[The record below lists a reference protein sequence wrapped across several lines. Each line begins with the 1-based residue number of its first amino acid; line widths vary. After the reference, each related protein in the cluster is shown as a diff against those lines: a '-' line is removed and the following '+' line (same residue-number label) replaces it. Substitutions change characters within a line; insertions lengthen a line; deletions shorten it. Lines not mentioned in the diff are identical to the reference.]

1 MLVIVLVAPRLGSDF
16 GTLAGLISTALA
28 VAMVGSFR
36 SLPLTLVGGLILG
49 CLEGLSSAIGSIQKY
64 QGVVPFLVILVL
76 LWWRSR
82 REVWDTA
89 HSR

>member
-1 MLVIVLVAPRLGSDF
+1 
-16 GTLAGLISTALA
+16 
-28 VAMVGSFR
+28 
-36 SLPLTLVGGLILG
+36 
-49 CLEGLSSAIGSIQKY
+49 
-64 QGVVPFLVILVL
+64 VVPFLVILVL